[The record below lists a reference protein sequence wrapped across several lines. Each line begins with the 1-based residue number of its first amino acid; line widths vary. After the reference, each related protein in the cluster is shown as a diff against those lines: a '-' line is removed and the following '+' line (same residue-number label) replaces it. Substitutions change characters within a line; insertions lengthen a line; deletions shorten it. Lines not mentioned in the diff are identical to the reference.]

1 MRKMILTSMQ
11 LAVALVVLAAAGAR
25 AQEPATLP
33 LPKPQIV
40 GGKPLM
46 QALNERMSR
55 RDFSTEKLPQQVLAN
70 LLWAAFGVNRADGRR
85 TAPSASNMQELEIYA
100 VMADG
105 VYRYDAKA
113 HALQLH
119 LKEDLRAATGN
130 NPWIATAPLNLLYV
144 ADYSK
149 MGQRSEETKRVDSGT
164 DSGFISQNV
173 YLFFTSE
180 GLATVVRGGI
190 DRPAVA
196 KTLKL
201 RPDQHVVLAQTVGY
215 PPKSSL

>member
-1 MRKMILTSMQ
+1 MRRMILNSIP
-11 LAVALVVLAAAGAR
+11 LAVALAVLAAAGVR
-25 AQEPATLP
+25 AQEPPAVP
-33 LPKPQIV
+33 LPKPQV
-40 GGKPLM
+40 TGGKPLM

-55 RDFSTEKLPQQVLAN
+55 REFSPEKLPQQVLAN

-85 TAPSASNMQELEIYA
+85 TAPSASNMQELEVYA

-173 YLFFTSE
+173 YLFCASE

-190 DRPAVA
+190 DRPAVEKA
-196 KTLKL
+196 LKL
-201 RPDQHVVLAQTVGY
+201 RSDQHVVLAQTVGY
-215 PPKSSL
+215 PPKK

>member
-1 MRKMILTSMQ
+1 MILNFTQ
-11 LAVALVVLAAAGAR
+11 LAVALAVLATAGVR
-25 AQEPATLP
+25 AQEPATVP

-55 RDFSTEKLPQQVLAN
+55 REFSPEKLPQQVLAN

-85 TAPSASNMQELEIYA
+85 TAPSASNMQEMEVYA

-105 VYRYDAKA
+105 VYLYDAKA

-119 LKEDLRAATGN
+119 LKEDLRAATGSQ
-130 NPWIATAPLNLLYV
+130 PWVATAPLNLLYV

-149 MGQRSEETKRVDSGT
+149 MGQRTEESKRENSGT
-164 DSGFISQNV
+164 DSGFIAQNV
-173 YLFFTSE
+173 YLFCASE

-190 DRPAVA
+190 DRPAMEKA
-196 KTLKL
+196 LKL
-201 RPDQHVVLAQTVGY
+201 RPDQHIVLAQTVGY
-215 PPKSSL
+215 APKK

>member
-1 MRKMILTSMQ
+1 MRRMILNSIP
-11 LAVALVVLAAAGAR
+11 LAVALAVLAAAGVR
-25 AQEPATLP
+25 AQEPQAVP
-33 LPKPQIV
+33 LPKPQIT

-55 RDFSTEKLPQQVLAN
+55 REFSPEKLPQQVLAN

-85 TAPSASNMQELEIYA
+85 TAPSASNMQELEVYA

-164 DSGFISQNV
+164 DSGFIAQNV
-173 YLFFTSE
+173 YLFCASE

-190 DRPAVA
+190 DRPAVEKA
-196 KTLKL
+196 LKL
-201 RPDQHVVLAQTVGY
+201 RSDQHVVLAQTAGY
-215 PPKSSL
+215 PPNQ

>member
-1 MRKMILTSMQ
+1 MRKPILNTIR
-11 LAVALVVLAAAGAR
+11 LAALLTILAAAGVQ
-25 AQEPATLP
+25 AQEPKTVP
-33 LPKPQIV
+33 LPKPQIT

-55 RDFSTEKLPQQVLAN
+55 REYSPEKLPQQVLAN

-85 TAPSASNMQELEIYA
+85 TAPSGSNRQELEVYA

-105 VYRYDAKA
+105 VYLYDAKA

-119 LKEDLRAATGN
+119 LKEDLRGAIGTQAGM
-130 NPWIATAPLNLLYV
+130 ATAPLNLVYV

-149 MGQRSEETKRVDSGT
+149 FGQRSEENNRVDAGT
-164 DSGFISQNV
+164 DSGFIAQNV
-173 YLFFTSE
+173 YLFCASE

-190 DRPAVA
+190 DRPAVEKA
-196 KTLKL
+196 LKL
-201 RPDQHVVLAQTVGY
+201 RPDQHVVLVQTVGY
-215 PPKSSL
+215 PPKK

>member
-1 MRKMILTSMQ
+1 MRRTILNSVP
-11 LAVALVVLAAAGAR
+11 LAVALAVLAAAGGR
-25 AQEPATLP
+25 AQESQSVP
-33 LPKPQIV
+33 LPKPQIT

-55 RDFSTEKLPQQVLAN
+55 REFSPEKLPQQVLAN

-85 TAPSASNMQELEIYA
+85 TAPSASNMQELEVYA

-130 NPWIATAPLNLLYV
+130 NPWVATAPLNLLYV

-173 YLFFTSE
+173 YLFCASE

-190 DRPAVA
+190 DRAVVEKA
-196 KTLKL
+196 LKL

-215 PPKSSL
+215 PPKR

>member
-1 MRKMILTSMQ
+1 MRRMILNSIH
-11 LAVALVVLAAAGAR
+11 LAVTLTLLTAAGLR
-25 AQEPATLP
+25 AQEPKTVP

-55 RDFSTEKLPQQVLAN
+55 REFSPEKLPQQVLAN

-85 TAPSASNMQELEIYA
+85 TAPSASNMQELEVYA

-105 VYRYDAKA
+105 VYLYDAKA

-119 LKEDLRAATGN
+119 LKQDLRAATGSQ
-130 NPWIATAPLNLLYV
+130 PWIATAPLNLLYV
-144 ADYSK
+144 ADYTK

-164 DSGFISQNV
+164 DSGFIAQNV
-173 YLFFTSE
+173 YLFCASE

-190 DRPAVA
+190 ERPAVEKA
-196 KTLKL
+196 LKL

-215 PPKSSL
+215 APKK

>member
-1 MRKMILTSMQ
+1 MRRMILNSIRFTI
-11 LAVALVVLAAAGAR
+11 ALTALAAAGVR
-25 AQEPATLP
+25 AQEPKIVP
-33 LPKPQIV
+33 LPKAQVV

-55 RDFSTEKLPQQVLAN
+55 REFSPEKLPQQVLAN

-85 TAPSASNMQELEIYA
+85 TAPSASNMQEMEVYA

-113 HALQLH
+113 HTLQLH
-119 LKEDLRAATGN
+119 LTGDLRAATGN
-130 NPWIATAPLNLLYV
+130 QPWIATAPLNLLYV

-149 MGQRSEETKRVDSGT
+149 MGQRSEETKRVDSGI
-164 DSGFISQNV
+164 DSGFIAQNV
-173 YLFFTSE
+173 YLFCASE

-190 DRPAVA
+190 DRPVLEKAFG
-196 KTLKL
+196 L
-201 RPDQHVVLAQTVGY
+201 RQHQHVVLAQTVGY
-215 PPKSSL
+215 PPKQ

>member
-1 MRKMILTSMQ
+1 MRRMILNSIP
-11 LAVALVVLAAAGAR
+11 LAVALAVFAAAGAL
-25 AQEPATLP
+25 AQEPKTVP
-33 LPKPQIV
+33 LPKPQTV

-55 RDFSTEKLPQQVLAN
+55 REFSLEKLPQQVLAN

-85 TAPSASNMQELEIYA
+85 TAPSASNMQELEVYA

-105 VYRYDAKA
+105 VYLYDAKA

-130 NPWIATAPLNLLYV
+130 NPWIAMAPLNLLYV

-164 DSGFISQNV
+164 DSGFIAQNV
-173 YLFFTSE
+173 YLFCASE

-190 DRPAVA
+190 DRPAVEKA
-196 KTLKL
+196 LKL

-215 PPKSSL
+215 PPKR

>member
-1 MRKMILTSMQ
+1 MRRMILNSIRFTI
-11 LAVALVVLAAAGAR
+11 ALTALAAAGVR
-25 AQEPATLP
+25 AQEPKTVP

-55 RDFSTEKLPQQVLAN
+55 REFSPEKLPQQVLAN

-85 TAPSASNMQELEIYA
+85 TAPSASNMQEMEVYA

-119 LKEDLRAATGN
+119 LKEDLRAATGSQ
-130 NPWIATAPLNLLYV
+130 PWIATAPLNLLYV

-173 YLFFTSE
+173 YLFCASE

-190 DRPAVA
+190 DRPAMEKA
-196 KTLKL
+196 LRL

-215 PPKSSL
+215 PPKK